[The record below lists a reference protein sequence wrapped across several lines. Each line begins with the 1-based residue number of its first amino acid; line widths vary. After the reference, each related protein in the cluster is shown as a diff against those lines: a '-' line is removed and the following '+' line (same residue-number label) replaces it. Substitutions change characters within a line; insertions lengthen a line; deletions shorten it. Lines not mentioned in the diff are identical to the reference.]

1 MYVTAFGVWRFLI
14 SVARHQQARYVGSFI
29 FNEGKNRASRDT
41 LSLQIYIYTDNVL
54 YKNENSRG
62 SSPTS
67 IFRASLADHDHGRR
81 TDHTHKIIIIII
93 IFFKYCRLLLCTHNQ
108 LQIILSLEG
117 AVESHSAGVAHLIAR
132 SFVYRNA

>member
-14 SVARHQQARYVGSFI
+14 SVARHQLARYVGSFI

-41 LSLQIYIYTDNVL
+41 FSLQIYIYTDNVL

-67 IFRASLADHDHGRR
+67 IFRASLADHGRR
-81 TDHTHKIIIIII
+81 TDHTHKIIIIIKI
-93 IFFKYCRLLLCTHNQ
+93 
-108 LQIILSLEG
+108 
-117 AVESHSAGVAHLIAR
+117 
-132 SFVYRNA
+132 